1 MTNDFPLPLALRSSL
16 FALCSLRFALCLY
29 SLPLALCPDILAS
42 QFTAPLIQTI
52 LAVYSG
58 RSYCLLKGKHGA
70 MMSYPDK
77 IAGQRIV
84 VTGGAGFV
92 GSNVVR
98 RLLTENARV
107 VVLDDFYT
115 GDDNNLPTGEPNLEV
130 VRGSVTDYDL
140 VRDVTAGASLVFHLA
155 ARNIIVSTRNPRE
168 DYEVNIGGTLNVLL
182 AARESNIPRVVYSSS
197 TSVYG
202 NPRYLPINE
211 DDATNML
218 SPYAVSKFAGENY
231 CKAFYES
238 YGLSSAVVR
247 YSNVYGTAQRPDNP
261 YCGVVAKFFES
272 AMKGEP
278 PRIHGD
284 GEQTRDFTYI
294 DDVVEAT
301 LLAGISPK
309 ADGQVYNVGTG
320 REVTV
325 NQLARTIIEITGA
338 NLEPAF
344 VDRRDIDNIRRR
356 VVNIEKIRR
365 ELRWIP
371 TFTVEQGLRRTYQWL
386 KETSK

>member
-1 MTNDFPLPLALRSSL
+1 
-16 FALCSLRFALCLY
+16 
-29 SLPLALCPDILAS
+29 
-42 QFTAPLIQTI
+42 
-52 LAVYSG
+52 
-58 RSYCLLKGKHGA
+58 
-70 MMSYPDK
+70 MMSYPSK
-77 IAGQRIV
+77 LAGDRIV

-98 RLLTENARV
+98 KLLSEDARV
-107 VVLDDFYT
+107 VILDDFYT
-115 GDDNNLPTGEPNLEV
+115 GDESNLPRGEKNLEII
-130 VRGSVTDYDL
+130 RGSVTDFDL
-140 VRDVTAGASLVFHLA
+140 VRDVVTGASLVFHLA

-182 AARESNIPRVVYSSS
+182 AAREADIPRVVYSSS

-238 YGLSSAVVR
+238 YGLSTAVVR

-272 AMKGEP
+272 AMAGEP
-278 PRIHGD
+278 LRIHGD

-301 LLAGISPK
+301 LLAGINPK

-320 REVTV
+320 RETTI
-325 NQLARTIIEITGA
+325 NQLARTIIAITGSQV
-338 NLEPAF
+338 EPVY

-356 VVNIEKIRR
+356 VVNIEKMRR
-365 ELRWIP
+365 ELRWVPSINI
-371 TFTVEQGLRRTYQWL
+371 EQGLRRTYEWL
-386 KETSK
+386 KGSAKFCVDVSFL

>member
-1 MTNDFPLPLALRSSL
+1 
-16 FALCSLRFALCLY
+16 
-29 SLPLALCPDILAS
+29 
-42 QFTAPLIQTI
+42 
-52 LAVYSG
+52 
-58 RSYCLLKGKHGA
+58 

-371 TFTVEQGLRRTYQWL
+371 TVTVEQGLRRTYQ
-386 KETSK
+386 

>member
-1 MTNDFPLPLALRSSL
+1 M
-16 FALCSLRFALCLY
+16 
-29 SLPLALCPDILAS
+29 S
-42 QFTAPLIQTI
+42 QFENLT
-52 LAVYSG
+52 
-58 RSYCLLKGKHGA
+58 GK
-70 MMSYPDK
+70 
-77 IAGQRIV
+77 RIV

-92 GSNVVR
+92 GSNIVR
-98 RLLTENARV
+98 RLLKEQASV

-115 GDDNNLPTGEPNLEV
+115 GATDNLPTGDPKLEII
-130 VRGSVTDYDL
+130 RGSVTDFDL
-140 VRDVTAGASLVFHLA
+140 VRDVVKGAGVIIHEA

-182 AARESNIPRVVYSSS
+182 AMRETGVPRMVYASSAS
-197 TSVYG
+197 IYG

-218 SPYAVSKFAGENY
+218 SPYSVSKFAGENY

-238 YGLSSAVVR
+238 YGLSTSVVR
-247 YSNVYGTAQRPDNP
+247 YSNVFGTAQRPDNP
-261 YCGVVAKFFES
+261 YCGVVSKFFEA
-272 AMKGEP
+272 AMNNDS

-301 LLAGISPK
+301 LLAAFMAK

-320 REVTV
+320 RETTI
-325 NQLARTIIEITGA
+325 NQLARIIIEITGA
-338 NLEPAF
+338 AVEPSYI
-344 VDRRDIDNIRRR
+344 DRRDIDNIRRR

-365 ELRWIP
+365 ELRWA
-371 TFTVEQGLRRTYQWL
+371 FSVTVEQGLRRTYQWL
-386 KETSK
+386 RENMQGASR

>member
-1 MTNDFPLPLALRSSL
+1 
-16 FALCSLRFALCLY
+16 
-29 SLPLALCPDILAS
+29 
-42 QFTAPLIQTI
+42 
-52 LAVYSG
+52 
-58 RSYCLLKGKHGA
+58 
-70 MMSYPDK
+70 MSYSYNL
-77 IAGQRIV
+77 AGQRIV

-98 RLLTENARV
+98 RLLAERARV

-115 GDDNNLPTGEPNLEV
+115 GDDHNLPSDDPNLGV
-130 VRGSVTDYDL
+130 VRGSVTEFDL
-140 VRDVTAGASLVFHLA
+140 TRDVMKGSSLVFHLA

-182 AARESNIPRVVYSSS
+182 AAREMNIPRVVYSSS

-238 YGLSSAVVR
+238 YGLSSSVVR

-272 AMKGEP
+272 AMAGEP

-284 GEQTRDFTYI
+284 GEQTRDFTYV

-301 LLAGISPK
+301 LLAGVSPK

-320 REVTV
+320 REVSV
-325 NQLARTIIEITGA
+325 NQLARSIIEITGA
-338 NLEPAF
+338 QVEPAYI
-344 VDRRDIDNIRRR
+344 DRRDIDNIRRR

-365 ELRWIP
+365 ELRWLP
-371 TFTVEQGLRRTYQWL
+371 SCTVEQGLRRTYQWL

>member
-1 MTNDFPLPLALRSSL
+1 MTPFEKLS
-16 FALCSLRFALCLY
+16 
-29 SLPLALCPDILAS
+29 
-42 QFTAPLIQTI
+42 
-52 LAVYSG
+52 
-58 RSYCLLKGKHGA
+58 
-70 MMSYPDK
+70 
-77 IAGQRIV
+77 GQRIV

-92 GSNVVR
+92 GSNLVA
-98 RLLTENARV
+98 RLLKEGARV

-115 GDDNNLPTGEPNLEV
+115 GTLENLPTADAHLEV
-130 VRGSVTDYDL
+130 VRGTVTDADL
-140 VRDVTAGASLVFHLA
+140 VRDVVKGAAIVFHEA

-182 AARESNIPRVVYSSS
+182 AARETGVPRTVYASSA
-197 TSVYG
+197 SVYG

-238 YGLSSAVVR
+238 YGLSVAAVR
-247 YSNVYGTAQRPDNP
+247 YSNVYGTRQRPDNP
-261 YCGVVAKFFES
+261 YCGVIAKFFES
-272 AMKGEP
+272 AMNNEA

-301 LLAGISPK
+301 ILAGLSSK
-309 ADGQVYNVGTG
+309 AEGQVYNVGTG
-320 REVTV
+320 RETTI
-325 NQLARTIIEITGA
+325 NQLARMILRISGA
-338 NLEPAF
+338 EVEPAY

-365 ELRWIP
+365 ELRWVPSVII
-371 TFTVEQGLRRTYQWL
+371 EEGLRRTYQWL
-386 KETSK
+386 KENLEGKQA

>member
-1 MTNDFPLPLALRSSL
+1 MGYFEN
-16 FALCSLRFALCLY
+16 
-29 SLPLALCPDILAS
+29 I
-42 QFTAPLIQTI
+42 
-52 LAVYSG
+52 SG
-58 RSYCLLKGKHGA
+58 KRV
-70 MMSYPDK
+70 
-77 IAGQRIV
+77 V

-92 GSNVVR
+92 GSNIVR
-98 RLLTENARV
+98 RLLKEGASV

-115 GDDNNLPTGEPNLEV
+115 GNEENLPLGDAGLEV
-130 VRGSVTDYDL
+130 ARGSVTDFDL
-140 VRDVTAGASLVFHLA
+140 VREVIKGSDVVIHEA

-182 AARESNIPRVVYSSS
+182 AVRELGIRRVVYASSA
-197 TSVYG
+197 SVYG

-218 SPYAVSKFAGENY
+218 SPYSVSKFAGENY

-238 YGLSSAVVR
+238 YGLSASMVR

-261 YCGVVAKFFES
+261 YCGVVAKFFDA
-272 AMKGEP
+272 AMRGEP

-301 LLAGISPK
+301 ILAGFSAK
-309 ADGQVYNVGTG
+309 AEGQVYNIGTG
-320 REVTV
+320 RETSV
-325 NQLARTIIEITGA
+325 NELARLIIKITGA
-338 NLEPAF
+338 QVEPVY

-356 VVNIEKIRR
+356 VLNIEKIRR
-365 ELRWIP
+365 ELRWSP
-371 TFTVEQGLRRTYQWL
+371 AVTVEQGLRRTYDWL
-386 KETSK
+386 LRRPEEDVK

>member
-1 MTNDFPLPLALRSSL
+1 
-16 FALCSLRFALCLY
+16 
-29 SLPLALCPDILAS
+29 
-42 QFTAPLIQTI
+42 
-52 LAVYSG
+52 
-58 RSYCLLKGKHGA
+58 
-70 MMSYPDK
+70 
-77 IAGQRIV
+77 
-84 VTGGAGFV
+84 
-92 GSNVVR
+92 
-98 RLLTENARV
+98 
-107 VVLDDFYT
+107 VLDDFYT
-115 GDDNNLPTGEPNLEV
+115 GDDHNLPSDDPNLGV
-130 VRGSVTDYDL
+130 VRGSVTEFDL
-140 VRDVTAGASLVFHLA
+140 TRDVMKGSSLVFHLA

-182 AARESNIPRVVYSSS
+182 AARELNIPRVVYSSS

-238 YGLSSAVVR
+238 YGLSSSVVR

-272 AMKGEP
+272 AMAGEP

-284 GEQTRDFTYI
+284 GEQTRDFTYV

-301 LLAGISPK
+301 LLAGVSPK

-320 REVTV
+320 REVSV
-325 NQLARTIIEITGA
+325 NQLARSIIEITGA
-338 NLEPAF
+338 RVEPAYI
-344 VDRRDIDNIRRR
+344 DRRDIDNIRRR

-365 ELRWIP
+365 ELRWLP
-371 TFTVEQGLRRTYQWL
+371 SCTVEQGLRRTYQWL

>member
-1 MTNDFPLPLALRSSL
+1 
-16 FALCSLRFALCLY
+16 
-29 SLPLALCPDILAS
+29 
-42 QFTAPLIQTI
+42 
-52 LAVYSG
+52 
-58 RSYCLLKGKHGA
+58 
-70 MMSYPDK
+70 MSYSYNL
-77 IAGQRIV
+77 AGQRIV

-98 RLLTENARV
+98 RLLAERARV

-115 GDDNNLPTGEPNLEV
+115 GDDHNLPSDDPNLGV
-130 VRGSVTDYDL
+130 VRGSVTDFDL
-140 VRDVTAGASLVFHLA
+140 TRDVMKGSSLVFHLA

-182 AARESNIPRVVYSSS
+182 AARELNIPRVVYSSS

-238 YGLSSAVVR
+238 YGLSSSVVR

-272 AMKGEP
+272 AMAGEP

-284 GEQTRDFTYI
+284 GEQTRDFTYV

-301 LLAGISPK
+301 LLAGVSPK

-320 REVTV
+320 REVSV
-325 NQLARTIIEITGA
+325 NQLARSIIEITGA
-338 NLEPAF
+338 RVEPAYI
-344 VDRRDIDNIRRR
+344 DRRDIDNIRRR

-365 ELRWIP
+365 ELRWLP
-371 TFTVEQGLRRTYQWL
+371 SCTVEQGLRRTYQWL

>member
-1 MTNDFPLPLALRSSL
+1 MNAFERLS
-16 FALCSLRFALCLY
+16 
-29 SLPLALCPDILAS
+29 
-42 QFTAPLIQTI
+42 
-52 LAVYSG
+52 
-58 RSYCLLKGKHGA
+58 
-70 MMSYPDK
+70 
-77 IAGQRIV
+77 GQRIV

-92 GSNVVR
+92 GSNIVR
-98 RLLTENARV
+98 RLLREGARV

-115 GDDNNLPTGEPNLEV
+115 GTLENLPADHSGMEIIHGTVTDYEMVRDV
-130 VRGSVTDYDL
+130 VRG
-140 VRDVTAGASLVFHLA
+140 AAIVFHEA

-182 AARESNIPRVVYSSS
+182 AARETGVPRTVYASSA
-197 TSVYG
+197 SVYG

-238 YGLSSAVVR
+238 YGLSVAAVR
-247 YSNVYGTAQRPDNP
+247 YSNVYGTQQRPDNP
-261 YCGVVAKFFES
+261 YCGVIAKFFES
-272 AMKGEP
+272 AMKNES

-301 LLAGISPK
+301 LLAGISSK
-309 ADGQVYNVGTG
+309 AEGQVYNVGTG
-320 REVTV
+320 RETTI
-325 NQLARTIIEITGA
+325 NQLARIIIRITGA
-338 NLEPAF
+338 TVEPTY

-365 ELRWIP
+365 ELRWVPSVTI
-371 TFTVEQGLRRTYQWL
+371 EEGLRRTYQWL
-386 KETSK
+386 KENNEGNPA

>member
-1 MTNDFPLPLALRSSL
+1 MN
-16 FALCSLRFALCLY
+16 Y
-29 SLPLALCPDILAS
+29 SENL
-42 QFTAPLIQTI
+42 
-52 LAVYSG
+52 
-58 RSYCLLKGKHGA
+58 
-70 MMSYPDK
+70 
-77 IAGQRIV
+77 AGQRIV

-98 RLLTENARV
+98 KLIAEKAHV
-107 VVLDDFYT
+107 VILDDFYT
-115 GDDNNLPTGEPNLEV
+115 GDNNNLPAGESSLEIV
-130 VRGSVTDYDL
+130 EGSVTDFDL
-140 VRDVTAGASLVFHLA
+140 VRNVLKGARLVFHLA

-182 AARESNIPRVVYSSS
+182 AARELNIARVVYSSS

-238 YGLSSAVVR
+238 YGVSSSVVR

-261 YCGVVAKFFES
+261 YCGVVSKFFES
-272 AMKGEP
+272 AMAGQS

-301 LLAGISPK
+301 LLAGLSPK

-325 NQLARTIIEITGA
+325 NQLARMIIEITGVSV
-338 NLEPAF
+338 EPAYT
-344 VDRRDIDNIRRR
+344 DRRDIDNIRRR

-371 TFTVEQGLRRTYQWL
+371 TFTVEHGLRRTYQWL

>member
-1 MTNDFPLPLALRSSL
+1 MIPFEKL
-16 FALCSLRFALCLY
+16 
-29 SLPLALCPDILAS
+29 
-42 QFTAPLIQTI
+42 
-52 LAVYSG
+52 SG
-58 RSYCLLKGKHGA
+58 QH
-70 MMSYPDK
+70 
-77 IAGQRIV
+77 IV

-92 GSNVVR
+92 GSNIVR
-98 RLLTENARV
+98 RLLKEGARV

-115 GDDNNLPTGEPNLEV
+115 GAMENLPGDDPGLEI
-130 VRGSVTDYDL
+130 VRGTVTDYEL
-140 VRDVTAGASLVFHLA
+140 VRDVVKGAAVVFHEA

-182 AARESNIPRVVYSSS
+182 AARETNVPRTVYASSA
-197 TSVYG
+197 SVYG

-238 YGLSSAVVR
+238 YGLSVAAVR
-247 YSNVYGTAQRPDNP
+247 YSNVFGIAQRPDNP
-261 YCGVVAKFFES
+261 YCGVIAKFFES
-272 AMKGEP
+272 AMNNDA

-301 LLAGISPK
+301 LLAGISSK
-309 ADGQVYNVGTG
+309 AEGQVYNVGTG
-320 REVTV
+320 RETTI
-325 NQLARTIIEITGA
+325 NQLARMIIRITGA
-338 NLEPAF
+338 AVEPTYI
-344 VDRRDIDNIRRR
+344 DRRDIDNIRRR

-365 ELRWIP
+365 ELRWVPSVTI
-371 TFTVEQGLRRTYQWL
+371 EEGLRRTYQWL
-386 KETSK
+386 KENIEAKKA

>member
-1 MTNDFPLPLALRSSL
+1 MGQIEN
-16 FALCSLRFALCLY
+16 
-29 SLPLALCPDILAS
+29 
-42 QFTAPLIQTI
+42 
-52 LAVYSG
+52 
-58 RSYCLLKGKHGA
+58 LLGK
-70 MMSYPDK
+70 
-77 IAGQRIV
+77 RIV

-92 GSNVVR
+92 GSNIVR
-98 RLLTENARV
+98 RLLKEQATV
-107 VVLDDFYT
+107 IVLDDFYT
-115 GDDNNLPTGEPNLEV
+115 GEMDNLPVEESKLEV
-130 VRGSVTDYDL
+130 IRGSVTDFDL
-140 VRDVTAGASLVFHLA
+140 VRDVIKGASVVIHEA

-182 AARESNIPRVVYSSS
+182 AVRETNVPRMVYASSA
-197 TSVYG
+197 SVYG

-218 SPYAVSKFAGENY
+218 SPYSVSKFAGENY

-238 YGLSSAVVR
+238 YGLSTSVVR

-261 YCGVVAKFFES
+261 YCGVVSKFFEA
-272 AMKGEP
+272 AMSGES

-301 LLAGISPK
+301 LLAAFMAK
-309 ADGQVYNVGTG
+309 AEGQVYNIGTG
-320 REVTV
+320 RETTI
-325 NQLARTIIEITGA
+325 NQLARMIIEITGA
-338 NLEPAF
+338 ELEPSY

-365 ELRWIP
+365 ELRWVP
-371 TFTVEQGLRRTYQWL
+371 SVTVEQGLRRTYQWL
-386 KETSK
+386 KENIQGASS